1 METSRKLRLPE
12 MEGFQ
17 ARWYAKQRGTEP
29 QMVQYREQAARLTA
43 SLPPGADV
51 LEVAPGPGYHAIE
64 VAKLGFTVTGLDISA
79 TMVEIAAEG
88 ARRASVRAEFRQGD
102 ASAMPFTD
110 ESYDLVVCQAAF
122 KNFRQPVTALN
133 EMHRVLRPGGV
144 AVIDDMNHDTT
155 GADIDREVAGM
166 NLGAFGRFAVRQTL
180 GGLRRRAFTRAQFEA
195 MATESTFGAC
205 TVTADGIGLE
215 VRLSRAS

>member
-1 METSRKLRLPE
+1 METRRKLRLPE

-29 QMVQYREQAARLTA
+29 QMALYRKQAAGLTA

-64 VAKLGFTVTGLDISA
+64 VAKLGFTVTGLDIGA

-88 ARRASVRAEFRQGD
+88 ARRASVRAEFRHGD
-102 ASAMPFTD
+102 ASAMPFED
-110 ESYDLVVCQAAF
+110 ESFDLIVCQAAF

-144 AVIDDMNHDTT
+144 AVVQDMNHDTT
-155 GADIDREVAGM
+155 DADIDREVAGM
-166 NLGAFGRFAVRQTL
+166 NLGTFGRFAVRQAL

-195 MATESTFGAC
+195 MATESAFGGC
-205 TVTADGIGLE
+205 TVIADGIGFE
-215 VRLSRAS
+215 ARLTR

>member
-1 METSRKLRLPE
+1 METRRKLRMPE

-17 ARWYAKQRGTEP
+17 ARWYAKQRGTGP

-43 SLPPGADV
+43 SLPSGADV

-88 ARRASVRAEFRQGD
+88 ARRASVRAEFRHGD
-102 ASAMPFTD
+102 ASAMPFGD
-110 ESYDLVVCQAAF
+110 ESFDLVVCQAAF

-144 AVIDDMNHDTT
+144 AVIHDMNHDTT

-166 NLGAFGRFAVRQTL
+166 NLGTFGRFAVRQTL

-195 MATESTFGAC
+195 MAAESTFGAC
-205 TVTADGIGLE
+205 TVVADGIGLE
-215 VRLSRAS
+215 VRLTR